1 MANQLFRDLN
11 SLYKHLE
18 NSILLDVQKIGEEV
32 KNVLRNNVRV
42 LFYERN
48 GMNWTPEDYT
58 RTYELIDSISVSPI
72 KKIGN
77 KYEVS
82 VYFDDEKIHPYKVAG
97 EWSAHESV
105 VTGENISQN
114 LPFYMEYGNQSSL
127 YSYSPDSPPVQTTI
141 EDLKSDDYIKERLKE
156 LLKMQGYKVIS

>member
-1 MANQLFRDLN
+1 MANKVFSDFNALM
-11 SLYKHLE
+11 KHLE
-18 NSILLDVQKIGEEV
+18 SNVLLNIQKIGEEV
-32 KNVLRNNVRV
+32 KGILRNNVRV

-58 RTYELIDSISVSPI
+58 RTYELIDSLEVTPV

-82 VYFDDEKIHPYKVAG
+82 VFFNDEKIHPYKVAG

-105 VTGENISQN
+105 VTGQDVSQN
-114 LPFYMEYGNQSSL
+114 IPFYMEYGNQSSL

-156 LLKMQGYKVIS
+156 LLEIQGYKVIG

>member
-1 MANQLFRDLN
+1 MASKVFDNYNLLVK
-11 SLYKHLE
+11 YLE
-18 NSILLDVQKIGEEV
+18 NNILLDMQKIGEEV

-58 RTYELIDSISVSPI
+58 RTYELIDSLTVTPV

-82 VYFDDEKIHPYKVAG
+82 VYFDDSKINPYKVAG

-105 VTGENISQN
+105 VTGADISQN
-114 LPFYMEYGNQSSL
+114 LPFYMEYGNQSPL
-127 YSYSPDSPPVQTTI
+127 YSYKPTSPPVETTI
-141 EDLKSDDYIKERLKE
+141 QELKDDNYIKERLKE
-156 LLKMQGYKVIS
+156 LLEMQGYKVIG